1 MMDEIGENGTEEAG
15 ALILVMA
22 RRWRSTMANCCL
34 LSFRCF
40 ESARFCV
47 SDAAV
52 IVVKSIIEVELLVVA
67 LVVRGAAEFDEID
80 RDLR

>member
-1 MMDEIGENGTEEAG
+1 MDLE
-15 ALILVMA
+15 
-22 RRWRSTMANCCL
+22 
-34 LSFRCF
+34 
-40 ESARFCV
+40 FCV